1 MYSVYECTGRARLGL
16 GRAVP
21 GRAGAG
27 ASSPAF
33 PLLRCP
39 FLQFQ
44 PSRQK
49 MPHNQPKCCWRLHK
63 MKLIRK
69 PGDQQKMDK
78 PAVKVKP
85 KLSRSDVSDSS
96 SIRYMAPT
104 QLRRMTW
111 A

>member
-1 MYSVYECTGRARLGL
+1 MYSVYECTGRARLG
-16 GRAVP
+16 RAVP
-21 GRAGAG
+21 GRGWRLVSCISTAAM
-27 ASSPAF
+27 SIPAISAI
-33 PLLRCP
+33 PT
-39 FLQFQ
+39 
-44 PSRQK
+44 K